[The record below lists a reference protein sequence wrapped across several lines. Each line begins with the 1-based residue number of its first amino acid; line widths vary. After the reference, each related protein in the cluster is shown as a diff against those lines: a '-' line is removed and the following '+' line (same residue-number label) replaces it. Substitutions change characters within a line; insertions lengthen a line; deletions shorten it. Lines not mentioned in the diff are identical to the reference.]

1 VQLFF
6 SERVTFSD
14 TRDAAAD
21 VDGSSSARLA
31 TIDHGELRRLREPT
45 GANAMI
51 SFRFCAN
58 FMEKGLETWLPDDL
72 FSNRTSQFGK
82 ILEGLGMEKVG
93 LFYDH
98 FEWPFGTFYVMW

>member
-1 VQLFF
+1 
-6 SERVTFSD
+6 
-14 TRDAAAD
+14 
-21 VDGSSSARLA
+21 
-31 TIDHGELRRLREPT
+31 
-45 GANAMI
+45 
-51 SFRFCAN
+51 
-58 FMEKGLETWLPDDL
+58 MEKGLETWLPDDL